1 MNEGWIQLGTV
12 VFGTVIVVVTIIR
25 LWVTGTRSGLAKKLR
40 QSQARE
46 RRLRKELA
54 GCVQREKVFFR
65 EQN

>member
-1 MNEGWIQLGTV
+1 MNEGWIQLGIVAFGSVTTVGTV
-12 VFGTVIVVVTIIR
+12 VR

-54 GCVQREKVFFR
+54 GCVEREKVFFR
-65 EQN
+65 EQK